1 MDSEASGTME
11 VAALG
16 RPFSLGMLYDRRK
29 DCPVPGFSLWDRDD
43 LRKHIGET
51 PQTYNDF
58 QIVASESIE
67 DKSLALDVEA
77 SLKTSFLCG
86 LIKVEGSA
94 KYLNDSK
101 TSKHQARVTLKYK
114 TTTMFQQLSMD
125 HLGTGNVKH
134 PYVFE
139 KGIATHVVT
148 GILYGAQAFFVF
160 DREVSQTEDH
170 QDIEGNLKVVIEKIP
185 RLAIK
190 GKGSLKMEEKDKA
203 TVEKFSCKF
212 YGDFSLQKIPTSFQD
227 AVQVYQSLPN
237 LLGANGENAVPVKV
251 WLLPLTTLDSSA
263 AKLVREISTRLV
275 QESQSVLEDFSEL
288 DMRCNDA
295 VRTTTAQQ
303 FSQVGTK
310 IKTFKQMCSEFKMEF
325 QQTLAKKLPS
335 IRGGG
340 EEEAELAGILKKRH
354 SSPFNRKNLNEW
366 MDCKEREIDTVMS
379 LTDMMKN
386 TKIVPSQNQLYS
398 ESLRAGHAVC
408 FVFTSLGSDEP
419 YLSAL
424 SNYLR
429 KTENPEDPHPPD
441 VEKEQWYLSKEVS
454 DSMRVKAKLFSDFA
468 EANQENKNI
477 TFLTVGITNETKRGS
492 SIDLYEKG
500 FSVSEDFEPPSKPE
514 TVTGSDINHDS
525 VTLKID
531 PPKFGSENIT
541 SFSVEYCVSEE
552 EGWKQQ
558 TASKTEA
565 VTVSGLS
572 PNTEYMFR
580 CRAVTTVGVGP
591 ANQVSGPI
599 QTLPCSPPGKP
610 QVEPNSSEISVSW
623 KKPAELGQDVHT
635 LSYIVEYAKTGKTV
649 SSVNEEE
656 LQWNQMMTGAEKA
669 IISGLQSETEYVV
682 RVRCDCGVA
691 GRSKESITVNVGTSR
706 REFASLA
713 EFLKD
718 ISKSK
723 LSATP
728 PVYTL
733 PLEKEDLDID
743 GCRRYNFGKE
753 SMRQN
758 RTVMLMGA
766 TGSGKSTLINGMINY
781 IVGVDWKDNFRF
793 KLTEEDESRSQ
804 AESQTSE
811 VTVYKINH
819 QEGFELDYSLTIVDT
834 PGFGDPRGIERDK
847 EITEQL
853 RKLFSDDL
861 GVREIDAVCFVA
873 QASSARLT
881 PTQKYVFD
889 SVLSIF
895 GKDIAENIRVLV
907 TFADGQPNPVLEA
920 IKAAGVPCP
929 NTKDGRPVHFK
940 FNNSALF
947 ANNKSSAAD
956 STSEDDEE
964 GGFDEMF
971 WNMGTKSMKRFFD
984 ALNLIQ
990 TKSLTLTQ
998 EVLRQR
1004 KQLENSVEKLQE
1016 QVNVGLAKLEDIKET
1031 AEKIKEFEAEIS
1043 RNENFEFEITVR
1055 KPVQKGIRGSGEYL
1069 TNCQQCHFTCHDPCG
1084 IRNDKDKAGC
1094 AAMTDGY
1101 CTVCPGKCF
1110 WNVHFIQKYR
1120 WEYEDVT
1127 EKHTVTELKK
1137 KYDIAKEAKS
1147 PVEALIIRLKA
1158 EYVAVQAEVEKLM
1171 ERSSTC
1177 LNRLKEI
1184 ALRPNPRSTPEYID
1198 MLIEGEKSEAKPGW
1212 KKRVQ
1217 SLMDMK
1223 TKAEYMAKVFTPLTY
1238 SFHTPQ
1244 PLQPRTTC
1252 TPCNYLPSDPP
1263 PARTI
1268 CEEDVCQLFQS
1279 QKIRNLVVCH
1289 LPA

>member
-1 MDSEASGTME
+1 MDSSRTME

-16 RPFSLGMLYDRRK
+16 RPFSLGMLYDCRQ
-29 DCPVPGFSLWDRDD
+29 DSLVPGMTLWDCND
-43 LRKHIGET
+43 LEKDTRKRSKPNSE
-51 PQTYNDF
+51 F
-58 QIVASESIE
+58 EIVASESIE
-67 DKSLALDVEA
+67 DKSSALNVQA
-77 SLKTSFLCG
+77 SLKASLLGG
-86 LIKVEGSA
+86 LVQVEGSA
-94 KYLNDSK
+94 KYLKDSK

-114 TTTMFQQLSMD
+114 TTTMFQELSMNQ
-125 HLGTGNVKH
+125 LGTGNVKH
-134 PYVFE
+134 QQVFE

-160 DREVSQTEDH
+160 DCEVSQTEDH
-170 QDIEGNLKVVIEKIP
+170 QDIEGNLKVIIEKIP
-185 RLAIK
+185 CLAVE

-203 TVEKFSCKF
+203 NVEKFSCKF
-212 YGDFSLQKIPTSFQD
+212 YGDFSLQKMPTSFQD

-354 SSPFNRKNLNEW
+354 SSPFNSKNLNEW
-366 MDCKEREIDTVMS
+366 MDCKEREIWLLKSFTNV
-379 LTDMMKN
+379 MKN
-386 TKIVPSQNQLYS
+386 TKIISSQSIHQEIS
-398 ESLRAGHAVC
+398 RAEHAVC

-531 PPKFGSENIT
+531 PPKFGSKNIT

-558 TASKTEA
+558 TASKAEA
-565 VTVSGLS
+565 VTVSGLR

-623 KKPAELGQDVHT
+623 KKPAELGQDVHIF
-635 LSYIVEYAKTGKTV
+635 SYIMEYAKTGKTV

-691 GRSKESITVNVGTSR
+691 GRSKESITVNVRTSR

-793 KLTEEDESRSQ
+793 KLIEEDESRSQ

-819 QEGFELDYSLTIVDT
+819 QEGFKVPFSLTIVDT
-834 PGFGDPRGIERDK
+834 PGFGDTRGVGRDR
-847 EITEQL
+847 EITEQI
-853 RKLFSDDL
+853 RRLFTSVN
-861 GVREIDAVCFVA
+861 GVSEIDAVCFVA
-873 QASSARLT
+873 QAALARLT
-881 PTQKYVFD
+881 ATQRYVFD

-895 GKDIAENIRVLV
+895 GKDVAENIEMLV
-907 TFADGQPNPVLEA
+907 TFADGKQPPVLEA
-920 IKAAGVPCP
+920 ITVSGVPCP
-929 NTKDGRPVHFK
+929 KNDIGLPVHFK

-947 ANNKSSAAD
+947 ADNRSAGDRACGED
-956 STSEDDEE
+956 SEDDDDN
-964 GGFDEMF
+964 FDEMF
-971 WNMGTKSMKRFFD
+971 WKMGIKSMEKFFHG
-984 ALNLIQ
+984 LLKMS
-990 TKSLTLTQ
+990 TKSLLMTQ
-998 EVLRQR
+998 EVLKER
-1004 KQLENSVEKLQE
+1004 KRLEIAVEGLQP
-1016 QVNVGLAKLEDIKET
+1016 QVKIGLAKLEEIRKT
-1031 AEKIKEFEAEIS
+1031 QEKIKEHETVMTSNA
-1043 RNENFEFEITVR
+1043 NFDIEVDVI
-1055 KPVQKGIRGSGEYL
+1055 KPVQKKLTEKGQYI
-1069 TNCQQCHFTCHDPCG
+1069 TNCQKCSVTCHYPCA
-1084 IRNDKDKAGC
+1084 IADDDKKRGC
-1094 AAMTDGY
+1094 ASMDNTGM
-1101 CTVCPGKCF
+1101 CNVCPGKCI
-1110 WNVHFIQKYR
+1110 WSVHFNQTYS
-1120 WEYEDVT
+1120 WEYVRVK
-1127 EKHTVTELKK
+1127 EKQTLQELKN
-1137 KYDIAKEAKS
+1137 KYDTAAKQKMT
-1147 PVEALIIRLKA
+1147 VEELI
-1158 EYVAVQAEVEKLM
+1158 
-1171 ERSSTC
+1171 ERQEE
-1177 LNRLKEI
+1177 EI
-1184 ALRPNPRSTPEYID
+1184 AHLQDMIVSFMDQSAHCITRLQEISLRPNPLTTPEYID
-1198 MLIEGEKSEAKPGW
+1198 MLIEGERSEAKEGYMA
-1212 KKRVQ
+1212 RIQ
-1217 SLMDMK
+1217 SLEALRDRAKIISKVSKRDTLMK
-1223 TKAEYMAKVFTPLTY
+1223 
-1238 SFHTPQ
+1238 S
-1244 PLQPRTTC
+1244 
-1252 TPCNYLPSDPP
+1252 
-1263 PARTI
+1263 
-1268 CEEDVCQLFQS
+1268 EEEMTEEK
-1279 QKIRNLVVCH
+1279 QKKKEKKTLGQKFLNFLGF
-1289 LPA
+1289 